1 MHDSH
6 ARTVNAD
13 HNSSEQQTCKSITDS
28 GFRIQSERVP
38 EGQGDEEWPEAHHH
52 RFPKVNVF
60 EFLVLERVDEQ
71 ERRQKG
77 LRGHIETD
85 SAWRI
90 VKKKPGLTISR

>member
-1 MHDSH
+1 MQVNYRFRIQDSGF
-6 ARTVNAD
+6 RIQD
-13 HNSSEQQTCKSITDS
+13 SGFRIQDS

-52 RFPKVNVF
+52 RFPKVDVF

-85 SAWRI
+85 SAWHN
-90 VKKKPGLTISR
+90 VNKKPGLTISR